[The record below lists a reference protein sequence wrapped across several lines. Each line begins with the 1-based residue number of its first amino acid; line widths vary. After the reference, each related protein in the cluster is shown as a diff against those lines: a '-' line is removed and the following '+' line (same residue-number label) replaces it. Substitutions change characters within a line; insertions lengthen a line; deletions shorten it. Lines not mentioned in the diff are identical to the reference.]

1 MRDRESRN
9 RERKSPTATCR
20 VGKRK
25 FSKGA
30 HGTVVA
36 RKVDE
41 GNEQEEEEEERR
53 NAAKTRQ
60 ERAIYGRRKKI
71 GAADIRERGQL
82 AAVAIPTKSY
92 GEIDRRKSS
101 RRRERN
107 YVFVD
112 AYPLA
117 LSLSLTSAFSA
128 DRAGNSGG
136 GNGADPE
143 FVAGKI
149 PDNYTAGMLSAAEP
163 RDTFLPRRVLS
174 LTVAPHAVDR

>member
-1 MRDRESRN
+1 MRDRESRD

-117 LSLSLTSAFSA
+117 LSLSLRRSLRIALET
-128 DRAGNSGG
+128 RA
-136 GNGADPE
+136 E
-143 FVAGKI
+143 
-149 PDNYTAGMLSAAEP
+149 GMERTPSLSPAK
-163 RDTFLPRRVLS
+163 T
-174 LTVAPHAVDR
+174 